1 MMAEAAGLLAHAS
14 QAGQLGRY
22 QLEAAIQSV
31 HAHRADSG
39 DTDWHAIALLY
50 RGLLAQSPTL
60 GYQLGFISVLEHLEG
75 AEVAWEHLSALQQD
89 TVRSYQPYWVLR
101 AHLHEALGA
110 MPQAQHA
117 RSVALAL
124 TRNTA
129 MRRHLECLGASV
141 VVMDAR

>member
-75 AEVAWEHLSALQQD
+75 AEVAWEHLSALQHQFAQ
-89 TVRSYQPYWVLR
+89 RLPS
-101 AHLHEALGA
+101 GA
-110 MPQAQHA
+110 VIQSDG
-117 RSVALAL
+117 RLAI
-124 TRNTA
+124 A
-129 MRRHLECLGASV
+129 P
-141 VVMDAR
+141 